1 MFVDFCGGAEGML
14 KCALYTLSLSLGAY
28 LLQALHTVL
37 KRAVH
42 AVRKL
47 FCLSVVSTQR
57 STFSRFPRLPSFD
70 LCILFCPWVPA
81 CAGAIPS
88 LDTVIDAVV
97 RLTLPLDRA
106 RALCILLCP
115 LGAGE
120 REPLRHAR
128 ARAPP
133 PPRASSD
140 ACLVTRLPHDS
151 SPRRRRVMRGVMGQ
165 ACNRRVPCYTPAP

>member
-1 MFVDFCGGAEGML
+1 ML

-151 SPRRRRVMRGVMGQ
+151 SPRRRRGTRS
-165 ACNRRVPCYTPAP
+165 